1 MTEKRIQSAGMTK
14 AELDSNLDGIRLSA
28 EFADLPSVIKSAI
41 NKKRLSYLLGE
52 GLEAFKPPEKIMQ
65 FIMAVTYRRVDED
78 NAKLTTGEE

>member
-1 MTEKRIQSAGMTK
+1 M
-14 AELDSNLDGIRLSA
+14 NLDGIRLSA

-52 GLEAFKPPEKIMQ
+52 GLEAVKPPEKIMQ

-78 NAKLTTGEE
+78 TAKLNIGEE